1 MMTRDNRIRL
11 VAAGRHWL
19 TGSEAL
25 PIEDAI
31 CGLISGTERTLEM
44 TMFSI
49 WTGYE
54 FADRIWEEIAAAA
67 ARGVHVYL
75 IVNQFQDQSS
85 EAAQQ
90 AVLGLI
96 SACPDTVGA
105 RSFEG
110 GRGILHA
117 KMVISDRSKA
127 IISSSNQSDAGYSRN
142 HEIGVLLEGGTA
154 TDASSMFRRLYTS
167 AACSAVTPPHR

>member
-1 MMTRDNRIRL
+1 MTRDNRIRL

-67 ARGVHVYL
+67 AAGPSPL
-75 IVNQFQDQSS
+75 
-85 EAAQQ
+85 
-90 AVLGLI
+90 
-96 SACPDTVGA
+96 TVA
-105 RSFEG
+105 R
-110 GRGILHA
+110 
-117 KMVISDRSKA
+117 
-127 IISSSNQSDAGYSRN
+127 
-142 HEIGVLLEGGTA
+142 
-154 TDASSMFRRLYTS
+154 
-167 AACSAVTPPHR
+167 